1 MQGVE
6 YEAESQIDAINL
18 QLQEGEEENEETE
31 ISSSGDLLA
40 SERR

>member
-18 QLQEGEEENEETE
+18 QLQEGEDENEETE
-31 ISSSGDLLA
+31 ISSSGDLEA
-40 SERR
+40 SKRR